1 MRLLVVGAGS
11 IGTRHAKNLVALGH
25 EVQAWDAEPGRRA
38 AAAAL
43 PGVAVAESLDA
54 GLVATPAAVLV
65 CTPPSAHVGIARR
78 ALDAGAHVFVEKPI
92 AAIADDVPALLELAR
107 RRGRLVSVGYNLRF
121 LPSLRRVK
129 SLLDAGRVGRVLAAR
144 AEFGFYLP
152 AWRPGRDY
160 RDNYAVSRSAGGG
173 ILLDAIHELDA
184 LGWML
189 GDAVEVFCAAA
200 HVSDLAGDTEDVAEV
215 TLRFADG
222 ALGQVHLDYVR
233 RAYRRRL
240 EVIGAEGVIEWE
252 YPSQRVTV
260 RGPEADRAEDV
271 PVPDVAADMY
281 VEEMKHLVRCL
292 EGREAPMVD
301 GAEALRSLRL
311 VEAAKASAARGTWM
325 KPS

>member
-1 MRLLVVGAGS
+1 MRFLVVGAGS
-11 IGTRHAKNLVALGH
+11 IGTRHARNLVALGH
-25 EVQAWDAEPGRRA
+25 AVCAWDADPGRRA
-38 AAAAL
+38 AVAAL
-43 PGVAVAESLDA
+43 SGVRLVEDLDA
-54 GLVATPAAVLV
+54 GLAAGSAAVLV
-65 CTPPSAHVGIARR
+65 CTPPASHIAIARR
-78 ALDAGAHVFVEKPI
+78 ALDAGAHAFVEKPI
-92 AAIADDVPALLELAR
+92 AAVADDVPELLELAR

-121 LPSLRRVK
+121 LPSLRGVK

-160 RDNYAVSRSAGGG
+160 RDNYAVSREAGGG
-173 ILLDAIHELDA
+173 ILLDAIHELDS

-240 EVIGAEGVIEWE
+240 EVIGADGVIEWE
-252 YPSQRVTV
+252 YPSQRITV
-260 RGPEADRAEDV
+260 RGPEADRAEDIA
-271 PVPDVAADMY
+271 VPDLDADMY
-281 VEEMKHLVRCL
+281 MEEMKHLVRCL
-292 EGREAPMVD
+292 EGREAPRVD
-301 GAEALRSLRL
+301 GTEALRSLRL
-311 VEAAKASAARGTWM
+311 VEAAKASAARGTWV
-325 KPS
+325 KP